1 MKINYRFLSSGSG
14 AGAED
19 RGRRYVWPMVA
30 IFCIAL
36 VAAAFP
42 LNAEW
47 HAVFPQFTGGGG
59 WSSDLFI
66 TNQGTGAVSNITL
79 SFFNDDGAPL
89 SVETNL
95 GTSSSFTFNLNP
107 GATQTIRVASTGT
120 LKVGYVLLHAPNLA
134 CLRGSEVF
142 RYAQG
147 NSVVTEM
154 GVAQQYPFIHFSF
167 PAEVDSARGI
177 NTGMAF
183 ANPSFDSPPTSGQK
197 VVVNLVRNDGTIQDT
212 RVVSLAAAG
221 HLAQFLNESQLF
233 PGLDNFSGT
242 VSVSA
247 STRIG
252 LVALRLDQ
260 GVYGTVSVDSGP
272 VLAPFFLNQGPISES
287 EPNDSTG
294 LAYFLSGPN
303 VIVGSIGAQ
312 GDVDYFKFTGRQGDI
327 VTALLDT
334 QTGSSI
340 LDSVL
345 RLEKS
350 DGTIVSEND
359 QNGLMWQNDSFLQV
373 VLPADGTYYLRVS
386 DYWGDGGSTYTYRLH
401 VRAPTSSPP
410 VNQPQIT
417 VIDPDNGARN
427 SSINLTV
434 HGTNLSNTSAIN
446 FSPSSG
452 ISISNLQ
459 STSTQVTALLTIASG
474 ATVGSRQVS
483 VTTPAGTSNTL
494 TFSVTDSG
502 GTSKDGNWS
511 GSTGQG
517 KAITFTVSGNRIT
530 SLSFGGAVSSGGCSG
545 DFTVTMS
552 TMSVAISGNNFSVNS
567 PSSAPFAVSFSL
579 NGTFSSNSD
588 ASGSVSFTL
597 NGGPGNPPCGSAN
610 TSWTASKN

>member
-1 MKINYRFLSSGSG
+1 
-14 AGAED
+14 
-19 RGRRYVWPMVA
+19 
-30 IFCIAL
+30 
-36 VAAAFP
+36 
-42 LNAEW
+42 
-47 HAVFPQFTGGGG
+47 
-59 WSSDLFI
+59 
-66 TNQGTGAVSNITL
+66 
-79 SFFNDDGAPL
+79 
-89 SVETNL
+89 
-95 GTSSSFTFNLNP
+95 
-107 GATQTIRVASTGT
+107 
-120 LKVGYVLLHAPNLA
+120 
-134 CLRGSEVF
+134 
-142 RYAQG
+142 
-147 NSVVTEM
+147 
-154 GVAQQYPFIHFSF
+154 
-167 PAEVDSARGI
+167 
-177 NTGMAF
+177 
-183 ANPSFDSPPTSGQK
+183 
-197 VVVNLVRNDGTIQDT
+197 
-212 RVVSLAAAG
+212 
-221 HLAQFLNESQLF
+221 
-233 PGLDNFSGT
+233 
-242 VSVSA
+242 
-247 STRIG
+247 
-252 LVALRLDQ
+252 VALRLDQ
-260 GVYGTVSVDSGP
+260 SVYGTVSVDSGP
-272 VLAPFFLNQGPISES
+272 VLAPFFLNQGTISES
-287 EPNDSTG
+287 EPNNSTG

-303 VIVGSIGAQ
+303 VVVGSIGGQ
-312 GDVDYFKFTGRQGDI
+312 GDVDYFKFTGRQGDT

-334 QTGSSI
+334 QSGSSG

-417 VIDPDNGARN
+417 VVDPDNGARN
-427 SSINLTV
+427 ALINLTIQ
-434 HGTNLSNTSAIN
+434 GTNLSNASAIN

-452 ISISNLQ
+452 ISVSNLQ

-567 PSSAPFAVSFSL
+567 PSSAPYAVSFSL

-588 ASGSVSFTL
+588 AGGSVSFTL
-597 NGGPGNPPCGSAN
+597 NGGPGFPPCGSAS